1 MRSLRA
7 DERRIVDLPGFRAMI
22 PGLLRS
28 GPPALPR
35 PADTVP
41 SAHAALSPSNP
52 LDSAMLI
59 ALAALSIAA
68 PQEHA
73 SLHPA
78 TSAITF
84 QVPDMQGLLAAYP
97 RTAGART

>member
-1 MRSLRA
+1 
-7 DERRIVDLPGFRAMI
+7 MI
-22 PGLLRS
+22 PRLLRS
-28 GPPALPR
+28 DPPAFAR

-41 SAHAALSPSNP
+41 SAHAAHSPSNP
-52 LDSAMLI
+52 LDFAMFI

-84 QVPDMQGLLAAYP
+84 QVPDMQGSRRYP
-97 RTAGART
+97 RTAGARMLATPSSTTPSVR